1 MLKRTISVP
10 ERFAVMISYR
20 SLSPRALEAVVEGRV
35 TKEDVREAFARMG
48 SLMDANDKVD
58 MLADVRAGVHIELAA
73 IGEEMRH
80 LSQVGRMLAKMDRVA
95 LVADPAW
102 IRAVARVEAHLL
114 PSIDYRVFTRA
125 EEAEARAFVLRQDE
139 AASA

>member
-1 MLKRTISVP
+1 
-10 ERFAVMISYR
+10 MITYT

-35 TKEDVREAFARMG
+35 TREDVREAFARMG
-48 SLMDANDKVD
+48 ALMDSNDKVD

-73 IGEEMRH
+73 LGEELRH
-80 LSQVGRMLAKMDRVA
+80 LSQVGRLLSQMDRVA

-102 IRAVARVEAHLL
+102 VRAIGRIESHLL

-125 EEAEARAFVLRQDE
+125 EADQARAFVLRHDE
-139 AASA
+139 TASA

>member
-1 MLKRTISVP
+1 
-10 ERFAVMISYR
+10 MISYT

-35 TKEDVREAFARMG
+35 TKEDIREAFSRMAE
-48 SLMDANDKVD
+48 LMDANDKVD

-95 LVADPAW
+95 LVADQAW
-102 IRAVARVEAHLL
+102 IRAAGRIESHLL
-114 PSIDYRVFTRA
+114 PSIDYRVFDRDQA
-125 EEAEARAFVLRQDE
+125 AEARAFVLRQDE
-139 AASA
+139 TASA

>member
-1 MLKRTISVP
+1 
-10 ERFAVMISYR
+10 MISYT

-35 TKEDVREAFARMG
+35 TKEDVRAAFARMG
-48 SLMDANDKVD
+48 ELMDANDKVD
-58 MLADVRAGVHIELAA
+58 MLANVRAGVHIELAA

-102 IRAVARVEAHLL
+102 IRAIGRIESHLL
-114 PSIDYRVFTRA
+114 PSIDYRIFTRA
-125 EEAEARAFVLRQDE
+125 EAAEARAFVMRQD
-139 AASA
+139 ATTPA

>member
-1 MLKRTISVP
+1 
-10 ERFAVMISYR
+10 MITYT
-20 SLSPRALEAVVEGRV
+20 SLNPRALAAVVEGRV
-35 TKEDVREAFARMG
+35 TKEDVREAFDRMG
-48 SLMDANDKVD
+48 GLMDANEKVD

-80 LSQVGRMLAKMDRVA
+80 LSQVGRMLARMDRVA

-125 EEAEARAFVLRQDE
+125 QEAEARAFVLREDQGS
-139 AASA
+139 AA